1 MKKLFTILTVL
12 AFVGLMGCGR
22 NPVVDVPDID
32 TPDTDTIIVVD
43 PPSKFLDTKGDGSR
57 P

>member
-1 MKKLFTILTVL
+1 MKKLMTILTVL
-12 AFVGLMGCGR
+12 IVGLMGCGR
-22 NPVVDVPDID
+22 NPVVNVPDID